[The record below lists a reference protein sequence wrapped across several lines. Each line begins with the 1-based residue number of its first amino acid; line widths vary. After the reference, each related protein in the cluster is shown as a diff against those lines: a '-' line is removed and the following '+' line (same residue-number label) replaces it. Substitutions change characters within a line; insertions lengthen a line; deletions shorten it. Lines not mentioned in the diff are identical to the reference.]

1 MNGPSSLGLFKA
13 FLRLGITAFGGPA
26 MIAHIKAVAVTRY
39 KWLNE
44 SDFRDGIILC
54 QAIPGATAMQVAT
67 YVGLRIKGF
76 SGALLAFAGFALP
89 AFALMLM
96 LSILYAR
103 SHELPRIIALFAGL
117 QVIVVAIVANATYY
131 FGKSILKEFK
141 SVLIAACS
149 YVLLFYSISPFIIII
164 AAGVSG
170 VLLFRSPDTFETLH
184 VIRKK
189 DGQYLKPLALFV
201 SLIATGVAVLY
212 FVDPELCT
220 LALLMFKIDLFAF
233 GGGFSSV
240 PLMLHEIVDVWGWI
254 DNKTFMDGI
263 ALGQV
268 TPGPIVITSTF
279 VGYLL
284 YGLPGAIVA
293 TLAIFTPSFLMVVLL
308 TPTLEKLKSSVHFAG
323 ATKGILA
330 SFVGLLF
337 FVSVKFALDVQWD
350 VPKLLLA
357 LAAFTALLRKVDVVY
372 VILIASLISVII
384 FVRG

>member
-1 MNGPSSLGLFKA
+1 MHGSSSLGLFKA

-26 MIAHIKAVAVTRY
+26 MIAHIKEVAVARN

-67 YVGLRIKGF
+67 YVGLRTNGF
-76 SGALLAFAGFALP
+76 LGALLAFAGFALP

-96 LSILYAR
+96 LSILYVR

-131 FGKSILKEFK
+131 FGKGIVKELR

-170 VLLFRSPDTFETLH
+170 VLLFRSTDIFAPSH

-189 DGQYLKPLALFV
+189 DWQYLKPLALFV
-201 SLIATGVAVLY
+201 SLIAAGVAVLY

-240 PLMLHEIVDVWGWI
+240 PLMLHEIVDVWGWM

-284 YGLPGAIVA
+284 HGLPGAIVA
-293 TLAIFTPSFLMVVLL
+293 TLAIFTPSFLLVVLL
-308 TPTLEKLKSSVHFAG
+308 TPALDKLKSSAHFAG

-350 VPKLLLA
+350 VPQILLA
-357 LAAFTALLRKVDVVY
+357 LVAFTALFRKVDVIY
-372 VILIASLISVII
+372 VVLIGSIISVII
-384 FVRG
+384 F